1 MVLRTAL
8 TERLGLELPIV
19 QAPMAG
25 VATPALA
32 AAVSEAGG
40 LGSLGSA
47 QLAPEALRAEI
58 AAVQAATARPFN
70 VNFFCHERPQDDPAR
85 AAAFRARLA
94 GYYADENLE
103 RVPDPGEGFLPFDE
117 ERLAVVLE
125 TRPAVVS
132 FHFGPPRRDW
142 LAAIREAGCLTFASA
157 TTVEE
162 ARDLEA
168 AGIDVVV
175 AQGWEAGGHRG
186 SYLRPYER
194 AQVGTMALVPQV
206 VDAVAC
212 PVVAAGG
219 LGDGRGI
226 AAALTL
232 GAAAAQLGTGF
243 VLAEE
248 SAAPPLYREALHAA
262 VETDTRV
269 TRAFTGR
276 PARALVAR
284 YVAEMTPHEA
294 EVPDY
299 PLPGPMVWPLIE
311 AGLARGVPDFHPLWS
326 GQAARLA
333 RAEPAAAIV
342 ARLARETEAA
352 LHRT

>member
-1 MVLRTAL
+1 MAVRTAL

-32 AAVSEAGG
+32 AAVSNAGG

-47 QLAPEALRAEI
+47 TLDAEALAGQIAE
-58 AAVQAATARPFN
+58 AGSLTQRPFN
-70 VNFFCHERPQDDPAR
+70 VNFFCHERPQDDQAR
-85 AAAFRARLA
+85 TAAFRARLA
-94 GYYADENLE
+94 GYYAEENLAA
-103 RVPDPGEGFLPFDE
+103 VPDPGESYLPFDE
-117 ERLAVVLE
+117 ARLAVVLE
-125 TRPAVVS
+125 ARPAVVS
-132 FHFGPPRRDW
+132 FHFGLPRAEW
-142 LAAIREAGCLTFASA
+142 LATIREAGCLTLATA

-162 ARDLEA
+162 ARALEA
-168 AGIDVVV
+168 AGIEVIV

-186 SYLRPYER
+186 TFRTPFER
-194 AQVGTMALVPQV
+194 AQVGTLALVPQV

-219 LGDGRGI
+219 IGDGRGI
-226 AAALTL
+226 AAVLTL
-232 GAAAAQLGTGF
+232 GAAAAQLGTSF
-243 VLAEE
+243 VAAAE
-248 SAAPPLYREALHAA
+248 SAAPALYRAALAGAGEA
-262 VETDTRV
+262 DTRV
-269 TRAFTGR
+269 TRLFTGR

-284 YVAEMTPHEA
+284 YVAEMTPHET

-299 PLPGPMVWPLIE
+299 PLPGPMVRPLTE
-311 AGLARGVPDFHPLWS
+311 AGLKRGVPDFHPLWS

-342 ARLARETEAA
+342 ARLGRETEAA
-352 LHRT
+352 LHRR